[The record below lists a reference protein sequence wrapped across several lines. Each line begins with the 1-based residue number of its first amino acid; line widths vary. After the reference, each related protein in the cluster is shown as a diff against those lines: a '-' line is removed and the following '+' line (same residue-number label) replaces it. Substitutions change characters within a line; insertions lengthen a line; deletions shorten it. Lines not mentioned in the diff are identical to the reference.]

1 MHHLFIQF
9 FNVLMQKTDPYKTVL
24 VILTGLLIVNWIF
37 KNPYLQFVSI
47 GLGLI
52 CVFFSRVAV
61 LIDWLWIKLALGL
74 GWINSR
80 ILLTLIFFLFLL
92 PVAWVSRLFV
102 KDPLNL
108 KRRKESLYINR
119 NHKFQKKD
127 LENIW

>member
-1 MHHLFIQF
+1 
-9 FNVLMQKTDPYKTVL
+9 MQKTDPYKTVL

>member
-1 MHHLFIQF
+1 
-9 FNVLMQKTDPYKTVL
+9 MQKTDPYKTVL
-24 VILTGLLIVNWIF
+24 VILTGLLVISWFF
-37 KNPYLQFVSI
+37 KSPYLQLVSI
-47 GLGLI
+47 GLGVI